1 MPSSR
6 LSEFYKKSQA
16 ERIAVLKDF
25 AGLSDS
31 DAALFEKNLDFETA
45 DRMVENCV
53 GVFGLPFGV
62 AANFKINGKDY
73 LIPFVVE
80 EPSVIAAA
88 SNAAKLCRDSGG
100 FQASADEPVMIG
112 QVQLVGVKDFDSA
125 KRGIEKNK
133 AKLLQ
138 LANAQDPTLVKFGGG
153 AKDLETRVVESSRGN
168 FLVVLLSV
176 DVRDAMGA
184 NAVNTM
190 CEAIAPALEELA
202 GGKVRLRILTNLAV
216 KRLVRAKAVWT
227 RKALEESTKGE
238 LKGEALVEGV
248 LDAWAFAAGDAY
260 RAATNNKGIM
270 NGIDAV
276 AIACGQDWRALEAG
290 AHAFASLNGR
300 YSPLAKFSKN
310 ANGDLVGE
318 IELPLAVGLVGGA
331 AKTHPLAQLSLKML
345 GVKSAQELAMII
357 ACVGLANNF
366 AALRVLATEGVQ
378 RGHMKLHAKNV
389 AVMAG
394 AKGGQIE
401 AIAEKMISEKNVRFA
416 RAQELL
422 KES

>member
-1 MPSSR
+1 MPSSE
-6 LSEFYKKSQA
+6 LKEFYKKTKA
-16 ERIAVLKDF
+16 ERIALVKDF
-25 AGLSDS
+25 AGMSESDLL
-31 DAALFEKNLDFETA
+31 ALEKNLDFETA
-45 DRMVENCV
+45 NRMVENCL
-53 GVFGLPFGV
+53 GTFSLPYGI
-62 AANFKINGKDY
+62 ATNFKINGKDY
-73 LIPFVVE
+73 LIPLAIE

-88 SNAAKLCRDSGG
+88 SNAAKLCRDSG
-100 FQASADEPVMIG
+100 FQASADEPIMLG
-112 QVQLVGVKDFDSA
+112 QVQIVGVKDFA
-125 KRGIEKNK
+125 KAKSEIEKNK
-133 AKLLQ
+133 AQILQ

-153 AKDLETRVVESSRGN
+153 AKEVEVKAVGK

-190 CEAIAPALEELA
+190 CEAIAPTLEELS

-216 KRLVRAKAVWT
+216 KRLVRAKAVWSKKT
-227 RKALEESTKGE
+227 LEEAAKGE
-238 LKGEALVEGV
+238 LKGEDSVDAI
-248 LDAWAFAAGDAY
+248 LDAYEFAEADVY
-260 RAATNNKGIM
+260 RACTNNKGIM

-276 AIACGQDWRALEAG
+276 AIACGQDWRAIEAG
-290 AHAFASLNGR
+290 AHAFASLSGK

-331 AKTHPLAQLSLKML
+331 AKTHPLAQLSLKII
-345 GVKSAQELAMII
+345 GVKSGQELAQII

-366 AALRVLATEGVQ
+366 AALRALATTGIQ
-378 RGHMKLHAKNV
+378 AGHMKLHAKNV

-394 AKGGQIE
+394 AKGEQIDK
-401 AIAEKMISEKNVRFA
+401 IAARMIEEKNVRFA

-422 KES
+422 KDLAA